1 MAAFGCYRLGSLLF
15 GFVASLASLFFLARY
30 GYALRLKRSSLPPIF
45 GLAIAVVVSALLLY
59 ENASLTLTTSIDLAV
74 YAVVIYK
81 FGINN
86 DDKRS
91 ILGLLKLRD

>member
-1 MAAFGCYRLGSLLF
+1 MAAFGCYQLGSLLF

-30 GYALRLKRSSLPPIF
+30 GYALRLKRASVPPIF
-45 GLAIAVVVSALLLY
+45 GLAIVGVVLAVLLY
-59 ENASLTLTTSIDLAV
+59 ENALLTPIIIIDLAV